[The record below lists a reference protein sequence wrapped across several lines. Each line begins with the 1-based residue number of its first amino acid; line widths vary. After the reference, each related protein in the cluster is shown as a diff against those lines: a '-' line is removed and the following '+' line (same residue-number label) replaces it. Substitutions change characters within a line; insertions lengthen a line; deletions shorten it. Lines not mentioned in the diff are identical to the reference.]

1 MLRQTLDNYEDG
13 NCLYEPKLTRAKIR
27 LSKVYKYYMY
37 YNSMLE
43 YKIYYFREML
53 KTYPP
58 SVHQWSTNQQES
70 IISECR
76 SLIEKEFPEDSED
89 EEYCPPKALDYEDDD
104 DDDDESK
111 CTEINKSFDTEG
123 EPENDADHK
132 TIIASNDQ
140 V

>member
-1 MLRQTLDNYEDG
+1 
-13 NCLYEPKLTRAKIR
+13 
-27 LSKVYKYYMY
+27 
-37 YNSMLE
+37 
-43 YKIYYFREML
+43 ML

-76 SLIEKEFPEDSED
+76 LLIEKEFPEDSED

-104 DDDDESK
+104 ESK
-111 CTEINKSFDTEG
+111 CTENNKSFDTEG
-123 EPENDADHK
+123 EQESNADNK
-132 TIIASNDQ
+132 TLIAANDQ